1 MGFVYKGE
9 CDESS
14 LPILNQNIS
23 CGTRGAGEP
32 ASLSTLLCYPYCSQ
46 IASCA
51 QISTWQLV
59 WGSEKSPRWGI
70 AWFSCPAVPQ
80 HWEMAHKPIRCKSP
94 WVQTQGQR
102 EYPEQTLQGSD
113 DRDIEQPEWAKRA
126 WRYIYFWKVFQ
137 ADCISR
143 ALEWITPGI
152 LSQGWKFCSV
162 LMAFT
167 LPILLTELLH
177 WTKGNFTAC
186 RVWDSGMVFCNENNI
201 LFSSSKGI
209 LL

>member
-1 MGFVYKGE
+1 MNPVYLDLTKAFHWYLRGRRL
-9 CDESS
+9 
-14 LPILNQNIS
+14 LPVWAHCCATHTAPKLLHVPRS
-23 CGTRGAGEP
+23 ACGK
-32 ASLSTLLCYPYCSQ
+32 
-46 IASCA
+46 
-51 QISTWQLV
+51 LV

-80 HWEMAHKPIRCKSP
+80 HWEMAHKPHRVQIP

-102 EYPEQTLQGSD
+102 EYPEQTLQGSE

-126 WRYIYFWKVFQ
+126 WRYIYFWKVFE

-186 RVWDSGMVFCNENNI
+186 RVCRFWD
-201 LFSSSKGI
+201 GI
-209 LL
+209 LQWE